1 MGSRTARHGAQKA
14 PLEKVVIRGSIHW
27 VNLED
32 THPPEF
38 GKTRPALVLSN
49 TEQNAVLG
57 TVVVVPISTRP
68 PHIWPLRLE
77 LPPLPGLKKS
87 FAVVPGIRQVS
98 KSRLVEEAGVLSEE
112 VLESVL
118 EAVSAYLGD

>member
-1 MGSRTARHGAQKA
+1 MTRGA
-14 PLEKVVIRGSIHW
+14 IYW

-38 GKTRPALVLSN
+38 GKIRPALVLSN
-49 TEQNAVLG
+49 SGQNAILS

-77 LPPLPGLKKS
+77 LPPTPRLKKS
-87 FAVVPGIRQVS
+87 FALIPGIRQVS
-98 KSRLVEEAGVLSEE
+98 KSRLIESTGVLPDEF
-112 VLESVL
+112 VNTIL
-118 EAVSAYLGD
+118 EALAAYLGD

>member
-1 MGSRTARHGAQKA
+1 
-14 PLEKVVIRGSIHW
+14 VIRGSIHW

-32 THPPEF
+32 THPPEL

-49 TEQNAVLG
+49 TEQNAVLS

-77 LPPLPGLKKS
+77 LPPLPGLKKG
-87 FAVVPGIRQVS
+87 FAVIPGIRQVS
-98 KSRLVEEAGVLSEE
+98 KSRLVEEAGVLPEE
-112 VLESVL
+112 FLESVL
-118 EAVSAYLGD
+118 EAVAAYLGD

>member
-1 MGSRTARHGAQKA
+1 M
-14 PLEKVVIRGSIHW
+14 IRGAIYC

-38 GKTRPALVLSN
+38 GKTRPALIISN
-49 TEQNAVLG
+49 SEQNAILK

-77 LPPLPGLKKS
+77 LPARPKLKKGFAVIPGL
-87 FAVVPGIRQVS
+87 RQVS
-98 KSRLVEEAGVLSEE
+98 KSRLIEEAGVLPEE
-112 VLESVL
+112 FL
-118 EAVSAYLGD
+118 EAVTEAVAAYLGD